1 MCSEAPEPSNLGLGN
16 GLQSNTASSVPVGV
30 SLFCP
35 GEAPRHGQLMV
46 TSQTTVGDVRKY
58 LRDVLGVPMDR
69 QKWVS
74 LQRMGRGVLGAE
86 GGGGG
91 DSGGGGGLAS
101 AFGGMGCEAV
111 MLLDASRTLDSYGA
125 LTSDTEIHAAAA
137 PPRSADGAR
146 GPRMQPGVPWGNA
159 APACPV
165 MVLLPSGKLAALQRL
180 SVDSKYEMLDDVM
193 CDSSS
198 LDHNSM
204 AFDGSEL
211 TTAGVPLRATAAPNL
226 AMHHLASGS
235 TSGGGGAGGGY
246 VQTLGGGIMGR
257 GRAAGSGGG
266 AAGAVS
272 NGGGGGGSGGVGGAA
287 AGAAGAAG
295 AATAPTGE
303 PVPGAQGDSTGAG
316 PGSGAVATPTTYG
329 RDGRPVEVTVAA
341 SYCY

>member
-1 MCSEAPEPSNLGLGN
+1 MSSGTPETGHFELENCQQQTG
-16 GLQSNTASSVPVGV
+16 ASPVAVGV

-58 LRDVLGVPMDR
+58 LRDVLGVPADR

-74 LQRMGRGVLGAE
+74 LQRVGRGGPGGEA
-86 GGGGG
+86 GGG
-91 DSGGGGGLAS
+91 SGGGLAS

-111 MLLDASRTLDSYGA
+111 MLLDNSRTLDSYGV
-125 LTSDTEIHAAAA
+125 LTADTEIHAAAA
-137 PPRSADGAR
+137 PPRSTDGTR

-180 SVDSKYEMLDDVM
+180 SVDSKYEMLEDVM
-193 CDSSS
+193 CDSSGLEHS
-198 LDHNSM
+198 L

-211 TTAGVPLRATAAPNL
+211 TTAGVPLRNAPNI
-226 AMHHLASGS
+226 APRHTASS
-235 TSGGGGAGGGY
+235 SANGGGGGGGGY
-246 VQTLGGGIMGR
+246 VQTLGGGSG
-257 GRAAGSGGG
+257 GGG
-266 AAGAVS
+266 AAGAAG
-272 NGGGGGGSGGVGGAA
+272 NGSAGGGGAA
-287 AGAAGAAG
+287 AAAAAV
-295 AATAPTGE
+295 AATTPTGE
-303 PVPGAQGDSTGAG
+303 LVPGAQGDSTGSG

-329 RDGRPVEVTVAA
+329 RDGRPVELTVAA